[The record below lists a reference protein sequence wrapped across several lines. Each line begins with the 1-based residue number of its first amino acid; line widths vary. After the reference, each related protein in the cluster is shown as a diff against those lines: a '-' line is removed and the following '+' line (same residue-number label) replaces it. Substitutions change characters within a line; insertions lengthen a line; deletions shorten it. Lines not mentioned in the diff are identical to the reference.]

1 MGLDFNNKKLGIKIR
16 ELRERHGD
24 TQERLAKGLPVRRGK
39 RLTGSAVS
47 KWEYGESEMSVKN
60 FREICKRYRAD
71 ANELLELPRN
81 RRKLTEEERDEM
93 LMLVKQLL
101 KLLEE

>member
-1 MGLDFNNKKLGIKIR
+1 MEQDFNNKKLGIKIR
-16 ELRERHGD
+16 ELREGHGD
-24 TQERLAKGLPVRRGK
+24 TQERLAKGLPIRRGK
-39 RLTGSAVS
+39 RLTGSAIS
-47 KWEYGESEMSVKN
+47 KWENGESEMLVKN

-71 ANELLELPRN
+71 ANELLELSGHN
-81 RRKLTEEERDEM
+81 GKLTDEERDEM